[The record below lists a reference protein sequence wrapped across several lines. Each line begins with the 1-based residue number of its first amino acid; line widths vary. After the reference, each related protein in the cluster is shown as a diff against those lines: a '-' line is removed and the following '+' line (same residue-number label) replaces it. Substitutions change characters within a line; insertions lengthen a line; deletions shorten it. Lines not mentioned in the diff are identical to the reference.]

1 MDTARRWI
9 SFWTRIDYQV
19 KLIKLCKT
27 FFGSIHLKPQNSTL
41 KCYKSEKLFVNRRG
55 EGVIKRTSPWLKP
68 IEVQCK
74 SGLFWGVNPSELGGG
89 IYRREG
95 KKLNKGGLRDGKSST
110 KIVWAF
116 FGNIGKFLR
125 KNAIKHIFGVVLVD
139 ILRKFRK
146 NTHVWRKILLRTASN
161 LEIHLPMCRDPLPPN
176 ISDEN
181 YTY

>member
-41 KCYKSEKLFVNRRG
+41 KCYKSEKLFVNRWG

-74 SGLFWGVNPSELGGG
+74 SGIFGGGVNSSEGGPSTGGG
-89 IYRREG
+89 RG
-95 KKLNKGGLRDGKSST
+95 KKMKKGVSRRRKLHEHFLS
-110 KIVWAF
+110 IVLEMQ
-116 FGNIGKFLR
+116 GNLFVKVQW
-125 KNAIKHIFGVVLVD
+125 KHIFGVVLVD
-139 ILRKFRK
+139 IFRKFRK
-146 NTHVWRKILLRTASN
+146 NTHFLRKILLRTAII
-161 LEIHLPMCRDPLPPN
+161 LEIHLSVCRAPPPAN

-181 YTY
+181 YT

>member
-1 MDTARRWI
+1 MTWIKVRRWI

-19 KLIKLCKT
+19 KLIKPCKT

-41 KCYKSEKLFVNRRG
+41 RCYKSEKQFVKWRG

-74 SGLFWGVNPSELGGG
+74 SGLFLGVNPSELGGG
-89 IYRREG
+89 SIYRREG

-116 FGNIGKFLR
+116 FGNIGKFVR
-125 KNAIKHIFGVVLVD
+125 KNAIKAYFWSSARRYISKISKSAHFLE
-139 ILRKFRK
+139 K
-146 NTHVWRKILLRTASN
+146 NTST
-161 LEIHLPMCRDPLPPN
+161 DGQ
-176 ISDEN
+176 
-181 YTY
+181 